1 VAGSGLADVLA
12 DGLAL
17 SVHEVTDPVLDDAEL
32 ETLRIHALEALEE
45 AMRAPGQALN
55 FHFEPGQI
63 QFVNNRLLGHRRT
76 GFRDWPEPDR
86 KRLLVRLWL
95 RDWGRPVRDSVDT
108 LAALLHTGQRVHC
121 FCHQG
126 RSRSA
131 VVAVAALMRAW
142 ELDVVESLG
151 LVRAKNP
158 RARFTPRA
166 RACLDWLQ
174 QEDPSDEPLLE
185 RT

>member
-1 VAGSGLADVLA
+1 MESFPALGLGPLPGVDELAALQRRGVRHLVNVSGRPADALHDARRLDPFSVHDFLFPDAFAAGSTLA
-12 DGLAL
+12 
-17 SVHEVTDPVLDDAEL
+17 
-32 ETLRIHALEALEE
+32 
-45 AMRAPGQALN
+45 
-55 FHFEPGQI
+55 
-63 QFVNNRLLGHRRT
+63 
-76 GFRDWPEPDR
+76 WPDF
-86 KRLLVRLWL
+86 L